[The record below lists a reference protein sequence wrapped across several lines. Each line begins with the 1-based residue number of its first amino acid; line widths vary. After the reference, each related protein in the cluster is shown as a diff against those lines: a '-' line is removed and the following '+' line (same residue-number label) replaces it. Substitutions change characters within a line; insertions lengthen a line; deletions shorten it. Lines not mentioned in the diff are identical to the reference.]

1 LSRLPRLLVIT
12 DRKATGGRPLRDVVS
27 SALAGG
33 ARLVQL
39 REKDLE
45 GGELFSLAESLVH
58 DCRSVG
64 AKLLV
69 NDRIDVAL
77 AVGADGVVLPA
88 DSFPTSVAR
97 QLCGDRLLV
106 GRSTHS
112 RDEVDAGL
120 RDGCDFALFGPVFA
134 TPSKSA
140 FGPPQGIDRLA
151 AAAAR
156 GLAVYAVGG
165 ITAENAAEVM
175 RAGAYGAAVIR
186 EVMAAEDPG
195 GAVARLSA
203 VIG

>member
-1 LSRLPRLLVIT
+1 LSRLARLLVIT
-12 DRKATGGRPLRDVVS
+12 DRKATRGRPLRDVVR
-27 SALAGG
+27 SALVGG

-45 GGELFSLAESLVH
+45 GGELFALAESLVLE
-58 DCRSVG
+58 CRSAG
-64 AKLLV
+64 AKLLI

-77 AVGADGVVLPA
+77 AAGADRVVLPV
-88 DSFPTSVAR
+88 DSFPTTVAR
-97 QLCGDRLLV
+97 RLCGDRLLV

-112 RDEVDAGL
+112 TDEVDVA
-120 RDGCDFALFGPVFA
+120 RDDGCDFALFGPVFA
-134 TPSKSA
+134 TPSKSV

-156 GLAVYAVGG
+156 GLAVFAVGG
-165 ITAENAAEVM
+165 ITAENASEVV

-186 EVMAAEDPG
+186 EVMAADDPG
-195 GAVARLSA
+195 RAVARLSA